1 MKVVLVCNSDLNGGA
16 AVVTYRLMHALRG
29 LGVEATM
36 LVMDKRSDDPCVH
49 VLGTGMGRRARF
61 LWERACI
68 FAHNGF
74 NRADLFKVSIADTGY
89 EISRHPLVV
98 EADAVILSW
107 VNQGMMSLEGV
118 RRLVATGRRVIWV
131 MHDMWCLT
139 GACHHALDCKGYID
153 DCGHCRYFMSGKVEN
168 DLSRRCWERKSR
180 LYTSSPS
187 LTMVAVSSWLGGCA
201 RASSLLRDH
210 DVRIIHNAF
219 PDDLFYTVPRGT
231 AIPSG
236 VDTARSLIVMGAA
249 RLDDPIKGLPV
260 AVDSLNALAEARP
273 DLVDRCQA
281 VFYGDLRDRSALDRL
296 RFPFVH
302 TGRISDSGVLREL
315 FACATVV
322 LSTSRFETLPGTI
335 IEGMA
340 AGCTPVTTGNGG
352 QRDIVTD
359 GETGYI
365 TSDDPVVISHAL
377 ASALD
382 HPFDRHAQ
390 HQAIASRFGAAGI
403 AGRFIRTIGM
413 S

>member
-1 MKVVLVCNSDLNGGA
+1 MKVVLVCKSDLEGGA
-16 AVVTYRLMHALRG
+16 AVVTYRLMRALRG
-29 LGVEATM
+29 IGVEASM
-36 LVMDKRSDDPCVH
+36 LVMDKRSDDPYVH
-49 VLGTGMGRRARF
+49 VIGTGIGRRVRF
-61 LWERACI
+61 MAERALI
-68 FAHNGF
+68 FARNGF
-74 NRADLFKVSIADTGY
+74 DRANLFKVSVADTGY
-89 EISRHPLVV
+89 DISRHPLVM

-107 VNQGMMSLEGV
+107 INQGMMSLEGI

-131 MHDMWCLT
+131 MHDMWCMT

-153 DCGHCRYFMSGKVEN
+153 DCGHCCYFRSGREEY
-168 DLSRRCWERKSR
+168 DMSRRCWDRKSR
-180 LYTSSPS
+180 LYSSSPS
-187 LTMVAVSSWLGGCA
+187 LTMVAVSSWLAGCA

-231 AIPSG
+231 AIPHG
-236 VDTARSLIVMGAA
+236 VDPTKSLIVMGAA
-249 RLDDPIKGLPV
+249 RLDDPIKGLQV
-260 AVDSLNALAEARP
+260 AVDALNVLVTERP
-273 DLVDRCQA
+273 DLMDRCQA
-281 VFYGDLRDRSALDRL
+281 VFYGDLRDLSALDKL
-296 RFPFVH
+296 RFPYVH

-322 LSTSRFETLPGTI
+322 LSTSLFETLPGTI

-365 TSDDPVVISHAL
+365 TTGDPVEISRAL
-377 ASALD
+377 ASAID
-382 HPFDRHAQ
+382 HPFDRQVQHHA
-390 HQAIASRFGAAGI
+390 IVSRFGAAGI
-403 AGRFIRTIGM
+403 ARRFIRAIRL